1 MRKREVS
8 SRAMRPDPVRPQEAD
23 HMIVHLPRLNARRLP
38 SKLILRCHSAPV
50 RRPRP
55 RFNSDELDSGRA
67 APQKRPPEVILGR
80 SPLTSGQLSEG
91 LGRLEEAFGAQNSSR
106 IGVSRPRGAGRG
118 PGDDPRGPPDG
129 VREPLERSRPPPEA
143 GRGPGALSAAPG
155 RPTGTF
161 RGLPMRDFWWKIVI
175 RDSRH
180 CQFQG
185 SGTGKGPPEG
195 NLGLCETR
203 PGIAAKKIEVE
214 K

>member
-1 MRKREVS
+1 
-8 SRAMRPDPVRPQEAD
+8 
-23 HMIVHLPRLNARRLP
+23 LNARRLP
-38 SKLILRCHSAPV
+38 SKSILRCHSAPV

-55 RFNSDELDSGRA
+55 RLNSDELDGGRA

-91 LGRLEEAFGAQNSSR
+91 LGRLEEAFGAQNPSR

-118 PGDDPRGPPDG
+118 SGDSPHGPSDG
-129 VREPLERSRPPPEA
+129 AREPLERSRPPPEA
-143 GRGPGALSAAPG
+143 GRDLGALSAARG

-161 RGLPMRDFWWKIVI
+161 RGLPMRDFWWKIGF

-185 SGTGKGPPEG
+185 SGAGKGPPEG
-195 NLGLCETR
+195 NFGLYETR
-203 PGIAAKKIEVE
+203 LGISAKKIEV
-214 K
+214 KK